1 MRTVAHALHVL
12 QARAGTLFQAEF
24 VEAFLRERS
33 GRTEATLSGPV

>member
-24 VEAFLRERS
+24 VEAFLRQQSAVPEAAL
-33 GRTEATLSGPV
+33 RTA